1 MCTKKKKITVT
12 RRKKRRRFLTK
23 NKQTNK
29 QAEKKG
35 VAKIN
40 EKQLMI
46 LKDSNCDFFFVN
58 KYDVLA
64 PISSKSVSDSQ
75 QNMKFV

>member
-1 MCTKKKKITVT
+1 MFDAYKKKEKMTVT
-12 RRKKRRRFLTK
+12 RRKKRQRFITK

-40 EKQLMI
+40 EKQSMM
-46 LKDSNCDFFFVN
+46 LKDSNCRFFC
-58 KYDVLA
+58 K
-64 PISSKSVSDSQ
+64 
-75 QNMKFV
+75 

>member
-1 MCTKKKKITVT
+1 MCTKKKTA
-12 RRKKRRRFLTK
+12 FSTK

-40 EKQLMI
+40 EKQSMM
-46 LKDSNCDFFFVN
+46 LKDSNCVFLYMMFSWPFHQIYVG
-58 KYDVLA
+58 
-64 PISSKSVSDSQ
+64 
-75 QNMKFV
+75 